1 MPKEI
6 YLVKVGMSMTEG
18 MVSEWYIPDG
28 GEVKKGE
35 LVYAL
40 ETEKINLDVDAEY
53 DGIVKH
59 VVDVGINLEPG
70 DVVGYIFEAGEEIPD
85 DLGKADA
92 SPAEAAPAA
101 EAESAAPADAAPAPV
116 AAPAAAPAA
125 AAPAATAP
133 TASASTTADGR
144 IKSSP
149 AARRLAK
156 ELGVDYTSLSGTGP
170 GGRIVEADVQAAK
183 DSGVVARPAAAAAA
197 PSGPEP
203 KASPLAKRIAAERGI
218 DLRSVAGSGPGGRI
232 VQADV
237 EAASAGA
244 TSAPAGAAQSAPP
257 VDGPKPGER
266 VPVKGMRKTIAARMH
281 HSLQESA
288 QLTMDMEVL
297 MDDAVKM
304 RNSLV
309 EEWAPEGIKPTYTDL
324 VIKACAKAL
333 QLHPLMNSQFTGDE
347 IVVMDEINVGMAVAL
362 PEGLV
367 VPVVRNADLLS
378 VKELARE
385 SSRLAVAARDGQLG
399 LDDFAGGTFTV
410 SALGMFGV
418 DSFTPIINE
427 PQTGIMGV
435 NRLYDGIE
443 WDGEIPVKTRKM
455 NLSLTWDHR
464 TVDGAPAAE
473 YLRDVKRLL
482 ESPVRLLV

>member
-18 MVSEWYIPDG
+18 MVAEWFIPDG

-40 ETEKINLDVDAEY
+40 ETEKVNLDVDAEY

-59 VVDVGINLEPG
+59 LVDVGITLAPG
-70 DVVGYIFEAGEEIPD
+70 DVVGYIFEPGEEIPD
-85 DLGKADA
+85 NLGGV
-92 SPAEAAPAA
+92 EAAPAA
-101 EAESAAPADAAPAPV
+101 EAPAAEPAPAAEREPAAE
-116 AAPAAAPAA
+116 PAAAPAP
-125 AAPAATAP
+125 AAPTPSAP
-133 TASASTTADGR
+133 APVSGDGR

-156 ELGVDYTSLSGTGP
+156 ELGVDYTRVIGTGP
-170 GGRIVEADVQAAK
+170 GGRIVEADVQAAAA
-183 DSGVVARPAAAAAA
+183 SGVSVVPVATIAA
-197 PSGPEP
+197 SGPEP

-218 DLRSVAGSGPGGRI
+218 DLRSVRGTGPGGRI
-232 VQADV
+232 VHSDV
-237 EAASAGA
+237 EGAVPARAAAGA
-244 TSAPAGAAQSAPP
+244 PSAPP
-257 VDGPKPGER
+257 ADAPKPGE
-266 VPVKGMRKTIAARMH
+266 VIPVKGMRKTIANRMH
-281 HSLQESA
+281 HSLMESA

-304 RNSLV
+304 RTGLV
-309 EEWAPEGIKPTYTDL
+309 EEWAAEGVKPTYTDL

-333 QLHPLMNSQFTGDE
+333 QIHPMMNSQFIGSE
-347 IVVMDEINVGMAVAL
+347 IVIQNEINVGMAVAL

-367 VPVVRNADLLS
+367 VPVIRHVDHLS
-378 VKELARE
+378 LKDLARE
-385 SSRLAVAARDGQLG
+385 SSRLAAAARDGNLG
-399 LDDFAGGTFTV
+399 LDDYAGGTFTV

-427 PQTGIMGV
+427 PQVGIMGV
-435 NRLYDGIE
+435 NRLYDGVE
-443 WDGEIPVKTRKM
+443 WDGDRPVKTKKM

-464 TVDGAPAAE
+464 TLDGAPAAE
-473 YLRDVKRLL
+473 YLVTVKELL
-482 ESPVRLLV
+482 EAPFRLLV